1 MFPGSGSIRNTKWML
16 ILFLTLADLTNI
28 SQKSQIFLVRGG
40 LKNSDE
46 NIYVLLKNANKFI
59 KNN

>member
-1 MFPGSGSIRNTKWML
+1 ML